1 MIENC
6 PTTIIDACVLC
17 SPLKRSLILSLAQA
31 DLFCV
36 RWSDEILDET
46 EKAIIII
53 LSKKGHDDAAD
64 RAAQSRLSMEQSF
77 AEATVVNYE
86 DHGKEIRKLPDEGD
100 RHIIAAAIKSQ
111 ADIIVTENLRDFPRK
126 VLAKYG
132 IEAKP
137 SDEFIAT
144 AINLSP
150 SIATAAIA
158 RMHHHLIWP
167 EMSLDKLVLEME
179 KTGLTKSVAQLNC
192 YSTVTDFARLRG

>member
-1 MIENC
+1 MIESR

-31 DLFCV
+31 DFFCV

-53 LSKKGHDDAAD
+53 LSKRGYDDAAE
-64 RAAQSRLSMEQSF
+64 RAAQSRLSMQQAF
-77 AEATVVNYE
+77 AEASVVNYE

-100 RHIIAAAIKSQ
+100 RHIIAAAIKSR
-111 ADIIVTENLRDFPRK
+111 ADIIVTENLKDFPRK

-132 IEAKP
+132 IEAKS
-137 SDEFIAT
+137 SDEFVAA

-150 SIATAAIA
+150 SIAKAAIE
-158 RMHHHLIWP
+158 RMHHRQDWP
-167 EMSLDKLVLEME
+167 KMSLDKLILEME
-179 KTGLTKSVAQLNC
+179 KTGLTKTVAQLND